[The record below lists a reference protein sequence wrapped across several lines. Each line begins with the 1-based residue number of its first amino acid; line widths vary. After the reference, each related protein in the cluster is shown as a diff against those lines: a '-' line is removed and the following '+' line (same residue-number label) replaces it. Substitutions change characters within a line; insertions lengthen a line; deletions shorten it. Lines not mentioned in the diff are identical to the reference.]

1 MTRKG
6 KYDEFERVYVWQLP
20 VRLYHWINALCIVVL
35 SVTGYFI
42 GNPFVLV
49 SAKEASFQYW
59 FGIIRFT
66 HFLFAWIFLFNFL
79 YRIYWGFV
87 GNRFAHW
94 ENFVPITRKQWKE
107 ILDVLK
113 VDILQ
118 IKEKPLESI
127 GHNSLAGFTYFLT
140 FIAFLFQV
148 FTGFGLYAA
157 MSKNWFVGLFAWV
170 PAFLGGDLN
179 VRHIHHIMMWVFV
192 IFAII
197 HVYLVFYHDY
207 VEGRGT
213 TSSMVGGWKFI
224 ESRHSK

>member
-179 VRHIHHIMMWVFV
+179 AD
-192 IFAII
+192 IFII
-197 HVYLVFYHDY
+197 L
-207 VEGRGT
+207 
-213 TSSMVGGWKFI
+213 
-224 ESRHSK
+224 